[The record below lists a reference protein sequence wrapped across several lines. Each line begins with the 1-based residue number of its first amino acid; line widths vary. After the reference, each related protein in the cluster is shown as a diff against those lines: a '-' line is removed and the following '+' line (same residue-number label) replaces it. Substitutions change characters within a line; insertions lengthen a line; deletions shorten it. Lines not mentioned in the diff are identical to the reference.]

1 MNKFSTNSIAN
12 YFILAL
18 FISLHPFAE
27 WPDANTYFERDY
39 IFVNINLQFFVYQF
53 PFI

>member
-18 FISLHPFAE
+18 FISLHPFAVF
-27 WPDANTYFERDY
+27 DANTYFERDY
-39 IFVNINLQFFVYQF
+39 IL
-53 PFI
+53 